1 LYLQRVELHGF
12 KSFVNKVSI
21 KLDRGITVIV
31 GPNGSGKSNVVDA
44 LRWVLGET
52 SVKSLRG
59 SRLEDIIFS
68 GTKNKRPMG
77 MAEVTIVLDNSSG
90 IYPMEYNEITVTRKV
105 FRDGESQ
112 FLINKNSC
120 RLKDVQALFM
130 DTGLGKNAFAII
142 GQGKVDDIINSS
154 PEERRPLLEEVA
166 GITKYK
172 YRKKEAEQK
181 VAVTEQSLLR
191 IDDIVY
197 EIEEQLP
204 SLKTESDK
212 AKEYLSKIKLLE
224 NIEFQFFN
232 FEREK
237 LQRRLSTLTAQ
248 YYQNNKQVITY
259 SRFLNELD
267 KYIFDEKFILDKCK
281 DKISTFANLI
291 GEMNSELERYLG
303 EEKVLKE
310 QVKGLMREIEVLKA
324 DKGVHSSEVNNWTSK
339 VKVLYE
345 DIKNVDSKLKKLEEK
360 VSVIS
365 NEISDYENNLGH
377 NEGQITEAN
386 NLLVDYQSMLVQYKN
401 DIAKF
406 ETKISF
412 LQKQSEKIEGQLEDK
427 VTKLKG
433 LSHEQQKTVIELK
446 DSQTEHDKSLEAVQ
460 ANKKKADE
468 IQIEKAKVNMEI
480 DSAQKDLYRT
490 NSRLNFL
497 KDLEEDM
504 EGYFPGVKA
513 ILLAKKNN
521 PGNWDGIVGSVAEL
535 IVVPPELVVPIET
548 AIGSQ
553 LQNLISISQK
563 EAEQAISFLKANK
576 SGKVTFLPLN
586 TIQTKTFSIPQKHRN
601 SPGLIGLGSDLI
613 KCDNRYS
620 AVIKYLLG
628 RVLIV
633 ENLNIGLDF
642 AKEFNYSVKIV
653 SLDGQ
658 VIMPGGSITGG
669 FIKTSTNNLLSRKN
683 EIASLIKTI
692 APLENSLKIKQ
703 DESNRLRGLEEKL
716 ALKAKDLIEIST
728 DLKNVLLQK
737 NNTLSSIKEKIE
749 ITKDEISIFKSE
761 INVIKSSKIDN
772 DEMIKKAEKKV
783 LDIEKQ
789 ISDVTL
795 EVTNK
800 KQISRSIRDQI
811 NKLVNL
817 QHQEQIEKSV
827 WDQKRNQLEEKVE
840 DFTARISNYKEKIDI
855 NQKKLL
861 TNTEQIQTI
870 ENSIKHY
877 NVKITK
883 ILLEKEKVDNM
894 KNQLIESKEFILN
907 TFNKHEK
914 LHSKINNIYQ
924 ELTKKQH
931 QLELERTR
939 IETNLETIASKI
951 DEKFGEDFV
960 SVEVEI
966 KQFKPEIERLKEE
979 LSALGQV
986 NTGAIEHYE
995 KLSERTLFLQ
1005 DQKAD
1010 LLRAKQSLEK
1020 VIKEIDSIIEERFSQ
1035 TFAKVSHEFSS
1046 IFKYLF
1052 GGGSASIY
1060 VTNEE
1065 DLLNTGVDIEA
1076 QPPGKKLQNISLL
1089 SGGEKAL
1096 TAIALLF
1103 AFLKIK
1109 PSPFCVLDEIESS
1122 LDEANEQR
1130 FSKFLRELSN
1140 STQFLVVSHR
1150 QNTMLVADNLYG
1162 ITTEEPGVSKVVSVK
1177 LSDNLAVV

>member
-1 LYLQRVELHGF
+1 MYLQRIELHGF

-59 SRLEDIIFS
+59 SKLEDVIFS

-77 MAEVTIVLDNSSG
+77 LAEVTISLDNSSG
-90 IYPMEYNEITVTRKV
+90 TYPMEYNEITITRKV

-181 VAVTEQSLLR
+181 VAITDQSLLR

-204 SLKTESDK
+204 ILKIESDK
-212 AKEYLSKIKLLE
+212 AMEYLRKNKLLE
-224 NIEFQFFN
+224 NIEYQYFSI
-232 FEREK
+232 EREK
-237 LQRRLSTLTAQ
+237 LQRRFNSLVVQ
-248 YYQNNKQVITY
+248 HIQNNKQVTTY
-259 SRFLNELD
+259 SGFLNELD
-267 KYIFDEKFILDKCK
+267 IYIFDEKFILDKYQ
-281 DKISTFANLI
+281 DKISSFVNLI
-291 GEMNSELERYLG
+291 GKMNSELERDLG

-324 DKGVHSSEVNNWTSK
+324 DKGTQSSEVNNWTLK
-339 VKVLYE
+339 VQALLE
-345 DIKNVDSKLKKLEEK
+345 DIKNIRSRLNKLQEK
-360 VSVIS
+360 VTC
-365 NEISDYENNLGH
+365 ISDEICRNQNNLVN
-377 NEGQITEAN
+377 NEEQILIAN
-386 NLLVDYQSMLVQYKN
+386 NLLVDYQAMLVQFKN

-412 LQKQSEKIEGQLEDK
+412 LNRQGEKIEEQLEDK
-427 VTKLKG
+427 ANKLHV
-433 LSHEQQKTVIELK
+433 LTQEEQKTIIELQEVQRAY
-446 DSQTEHDKSLEAVQ
+446 SKSIEVIASNKREADAIQ
-460 ANKKKADE
+460 SEKNQINK
-468 IQIEKAKVNMEI
+468 EI
-480 DSAQKDLYRT
+480 DLVQKDLYRI

-497 KDLEEDM
+497 KDLEKDM

-521 PGNWDGIVGSVAEL
+521 PSNWDGIIGSVAD
-535 IVVPPELVVPIET
+535 IVHVPPELVIPIEV

-553 LQNLISISQK
+553 LQNLITRLP
-563 EAEQAISFLKANK
+563 EDAEKAINFLKTSK
-576 SGKVTFLPLN
+576 SGKVTFLPLK
-586 TIQTKTFSIPQKHRN
+586 TIQTKTFIIPQKHIN

-613 KCDNRYS
+613 KSSNEYS
-620 AVIKYLLG
+620 VVIKYLLG

-633 ENLNIGLDF
+633 ESLKTGLDF
-642 AKEFNYSVKIV
+642 AKEFNYSLKIV

-658 VIMPGGSITGG
+658 LIMPGGSITGG
-669 FIKTSTNNLLSRKN
+669 FVKISTNNLLSRKT
-683 EIASLIKTI
+683 EIASLIQEI
-692 APLENSLKIKQ
+692 APLKNSLKNKQ
-703 DESNRLRGLEEKL
+703 DQLNRLISLEEKL
-716 ALKAKDLIEIST
+716 SDNTKQETQTSNSLKDL
-728 DLKNVLLQK
+728 LLQK
-737 NNTLSSIKEKIE
+737 DNTINSIKEKIHTINDE
-749 ITKDEISIFKSE
+749 ITIYTGEVNLVKT
-761 INVIKSSKIDN
+761 SKIEN
-772 DEMIKKAEKKV
+772 DEMIKRTEKKV
-783 LDIEKQ
+783 LDLEKK
-789 ISDVTL
+789 ITEITY
-795 EVTNK
+795 EVTNQK
-800 KQISRSIRDQI
+800 ETSKSIRDKI
-811 NKLVNL
+811 NNLVNM
-817 QHQEQIEKSV
+817 QHKEEIEKSV
-827 WDQKRNQLEEKVE
+827 WDQKLNQLEEKVE
-840 DFTARISNYKEKIDI
+840 DFNNRIFNYREKITI
-855 NQKKLL
+855 NQKKLIN
-861 TNTEQIQTI
+861 NTEQIHTI
-870 ENSIKHY
+870 EKYIEHY
-877 NVKITK
+877 NLKISKVLT
-883 ILLEKEKVDNM
+883 EKEKLDNM
-894 KNQLIESKEFILN
+894 KSQLIDNKEFIF
-907 TFNKHEK
+907 TAFTKHEK

-924 ELTKKQH
+924 ELARKQH
-931 QLELERTR
+931 QLELEKARL
-939 IETNLETIASKI
+939 ETNLETIIANI
-951 DEKFGEDFV
+951 DEKFGEGFV
-960 SVEVEI
+960 PVELEI
-966 KQFKPEIERLKEE
+966 KNYKSEMERLKEE
-979 LSALGQV
+979 ISVLGQV

-995 KLSERTLFLQ
+995 KLSERATFLQ

-1010 LLRAKQSLEK
+1010 LIKAKQSLEK
-1020 VIKEIDSIIEERFSQ
+1020 VIKEIDSIIEEKFSQ

-1052 GGGSASIY
+1052 GGGNASIY
-1060 VTNEE
+1060 VTNED

-1130 FSKFLRELSN
+1130 FSRFLRDLSK
-1140 STQFLVVSHR
+1140 STQFLIVSHR

-1177 LSDNLAVV
+1177 LSENQAVV